1 VENLDPRRQRLW
13 GLHDFGHGRGL
24 EIGPL
29 HDAIVRKDQA
39 DVRYIDIQ
47 DQAGLRAYYDDH
59 PGIPVENIPEIDYPL
74 TQSDGRIV
82 SLVEACKSGAPFD
95 WVVASHVVEHV
106 PDVIGWL
113 EELAEVVIDGGS
125 LVLVVPDRRYCFDV
139 HRPPTSVGAMLEAH
153 LLGAVRP
160 GVRAVYDHYSRV
172 VQYNAP
178 DLWNG
183 VIPGYDAR
191 YHGLPETQAL
201 LEKSLDDYVDCHVW
215 LFTPDSFVE
224 QMHELRIIGRSD
236 WYVDEVIPTPTDQ
249 IEFMVRLRRLP
260 RDHSQDELI
269 VDELVP
275 DRTRPDWLDDPG
287 RVRRVQGLERKVAT
301 LEERLAERKAR
312 ISTLRGKLERQ
323 RRIVRRQRAE
333 LEALRA
339 PLPVRAARKA
349 RSSVRRLTGRSR
361 RG

>member
-1 VENLDPRRQRLW
+1 
-13 GLHDFGHGRGL
+13 
-24 EIGPL
+24 
-29 HDAIVRKDQA
+29 
-39 DVRYIDIQ
+39 
-47 DQAGLRAYYDDH
+47 
-59 PGIPVENIPEIDYPL
+59 
-74 TQSDGRIV
+74 
-82 SLVEACKSGAPFD
+82 
-95 WVVASHVVEHV
+95 
-106 PDVIGWL
+106 
-113 EELAEVVIDGGS
+113 
-125 LVLVVPDRRYCFDV
+125 
-139 HRPPTSVGAMLEAH
+139 
-153 LLGAVRP
+153 
-160 GVRAVYDHYSRV
+160 
-172 VQYNAP
+172 
-178 DLWNG
+178 
-183 VIPGYDAR
+183 
-191 YHGLPETQAL
+191 
-201 LEKSLDDYVDCHVW
+201 
-215 LFTPDSFVE
+215 
-224 QMHELRIIGRSD
+224 MHELRIIGRSD